1 MHDVIPKL
9 DAEDRKRSL
18 GRLAVWWIE
27 HFTLIGRGDA
37 KGMRIRHSPE
47 YFRFII
53 DCYALD
59 RNGRRRFGHVFL
71 SRPKGC
77 NKSGFAAE
85 IAMFEAF
92 GPGRFAGWAKGGE
105 TYTFL
110 GLTYRYHRG
119 EPMGRPVKAPLVVC
133 LATAEEQ
140 TGEVYDTIYYNCTEG
155 YLRFL
160 AGQGM
165 DAGKTRILWPKTGME
180 IRYSTAAARSK
191 DGGLQTFVCF
201 DETHQYNNK
210 RLRDLYDIMTQNLTK
225 RGVSADP
232 WFLETTTMYRP
243 GENSVAEATYRTAR
257 DIESGRLK
265 GWEDLLFDH
274 RYANLAREDFADMD
288 KLTHAIYEAYGSAMK
303 SPDGR
308 DYIFLPDGRMVPV
321 GVDGRSQEGWSL
333 RDEGVEPGPSKY
345 GWCDLRRTVKKILDP
360 AYDPDNATRFYFN
373 NLASASDAWLTEDM
387 IQNHVAYRHVVEPA
401 LKTRDLN
408 MLNDAWRNVVGE
420 DEEITLG
427 FDGSTSDDS
436 TALVGCRVRDG
447 LLFLIKIEQKPE
459 GPNAA
464 GWRVDRDSFDGK
476 VRWMFDNYNVI
487 GMFADTDEWEPYIAQ
502 WELEYG
508 SRLLVSPRSN
518 GSRIRFPMNGYKRD
532 VGAEEQTMRA
542 AFAEPMREVPDSSP
556 PDVTNIM
563 LFADPRLIDHFRN
576 GRRRDKDFGYLVFKE
591 TPNSPHKIDAAM
603 ASVLAYRARDKYL
616 GVVGEDSDGPGF
628 YGPVRVY

>member
-9 DAEDRKRSL
+9 TAKDRRRSL
-18 GRLAVWWIE
+18 GLLAVWWIE
-27 HFTLIGRGDA
+27 KFTLIGRGDA
-37 KGMRIRHSPE
+37 KGQHIRHSPE
-47 YFRFII
+47 YFQFIV

-59 RNGRRRFGHVFL
+59 KHGRRRFGHVFL

-92 GPGRFAGWAKGGE
+92 GPCRFAGWAKGGE

-110 GLTYRYHRG
+110 GKTYKYKPG
-119 EPMGRPVKAPLVVC
+119 EPMGRPIKAPLVVC

-140 TGEVYDTIYYNCTEG
+140 TGEIYDTIYYNCTEG

-160 AGQGM
+160 AGEGM

-225 RGVSADP
+225 RGAEADP

-243 GENSVAEATYRTAR
+243 GEDSVAELTYKTAR
-257 DIESGRLK
+257 DIESGKLR

-274 RYANLAREDFADMD
+274 RYSTLSRDEFANDELLDRAV
-288 KLTHAIYEAYGSAMK
+288 YEAYGSAMK
-303 SPDGR
+303 SPDDR

-321 GVDGRSQEGWSL
+321 GPDGRSAEGWSL
-333 RDEGVEPGPSKY
+333 KDEGVEPGPSKY

-373 NLASASDAWLTEDM
+373 NLASARDAWLEEDM
-387 IQNHVAYRHVVEPA
+387 IQSHVAYREIVETA
-401 LKTRDLN
+401 LSTRNRRKLDE
-408 MLNDAWRNVVGE
+408 AWMQVVGRR
-420 DEEITLG
+420 EEITLG
-427 FDGSTSDDS
+427 FDGSVSDDS

-447 LLFLIKIEQKPE
+447 LLFLIKIEQAPDGPE
-459 GPNAA
+459 KAK
-464 GWRVDRDSFDGK
+464 WRVDRDSFDGK
-476 VRWMFDNYNVI
+476 VRQILDQYNVV

-502 WELEYG
+502 WELDYG
-508 SRLLVSPRSN
+508 RKLRVFPRSN
-518 GSRIRFPMNGYKRD
+518 GNHIRFPMNGYKRD
-532 VGAEEQTMRA
+532 VMSELQTMHA
-542 AFAEPMREVPDSSP
+542 AFSYPMQDVPKGKKP
-556 PDVTNIM
+556 IPENLR

-576 GRRRDKDFGYLVFKE
+576 ARRRDRPEGYLVFKE
-591 TPNSPHKIDAAM
+591 TQNSPHKIDAMM
-603 ASVLAYRARDKYL
+603 AGLLAYRARSIYL
-616 GVVGEDSDGPGF
+616 GAATEAHVIAP
-628 YGPVRVY
+628 YKLR